1 MHNDLIKIFMNVITI
16 INMND
21 TAPTA
26 SYVSSASSTLCAPAL
41 TYLVISLAALL
52 VSWFQNIQNTKV
64 YCVGQVSCPVQN
76 TTYVFVLKI
85 MWFLFWTW
93 VLNSLCA
100 KGYKTVAWIL
110 VAIPFL
116 VFFTLM
122 FGLANMLASGSASG
136 PGPGPSHAMPAAG
149 TTAYNGK
156 SSNKLAPSFAVNN
169 PPNEYIHGNKGDK
182 VGVYPNETNTQY
194 SSYAG
199 YDANLDNR
207 SKFLDRESKGN
218 VQPMPTPQQQ
228 QPQQQQ

>member
-1 MHNDLIKIFMNVITI
+1 MN
-16 INMND
+16 N
-21 TAPTA
+21 TAPT
-26 SYVSSASSTLCAPAL
+26 ASSTLCAPAL

-100 KGYKTVAWIL
+100 NGYKTVAWIL

-122 FGLANMLASGSASG
+122 FGLANMVASGSAAGSASG
-136 PGPGPSHAMPAAG
+136 PGAASSHAMPAAG

-169 PPNEYIHGNKGDK
+169 LPNEYMYGNKGDK

-207 SKFLDRESKGN
+207 SKFLDRESKGEI
-218 VQPMPTPQQQ
+218 QPMPTPQQQ

>member
-1 MHNDLIKIFMNVITI
+1 MNVITI

-21 TAPTA
+21 N
-26 SYVSSASSTLCAPAL
+26 VSSSAYGPGSSTLCAPAL
-41 TYLVISLAALL
+41 TYLVISMAALL
-52 VSWFQNIQNTKV
+52 MAWFQNRQNSKV

-93 VLNSLCA
+93 VLNALCA

-122 FGLANMLASGSASG
+122 FGLANMLASGTAHAVSGPIGSAST
-136 PGPGPSHAMPAAG
+136 AG

-156 SSNKLAPSFAVNN
+156 ASKKLTPGLTVGPTAN
-169 PPNEYIHGNKGDK
+169 PNEYVHGNKGDK
-182 VGVYPNETNTQY
+182 MGVYPNETNTQY
-194 SSYAG
+194 YSYAG

-207 SKFLDRESKGN
+207 SKFLDRESKGE
-218 VQPMPTPQQQ
+218 VQPMPTQQ
-228 QPQQQQ
+228 QPQPQQQPKQ